1 MSAQLLSDIESFLQ
15 STGMSAFRF
24 GLLAAR
30 NGRLV
35 ERLRKPRANGKPAR
49 VWPETEIEIR
59 AFMRQERSR
68 RPAKPT
74 SSEERA
80 A

>member
-1 MSAQLLSDIESFLQ
+1 MSAKLLADIEGFLQ

-35 ERLRKPRANGKPAR
+35 ERLRKPRPNGLPAR
-49 VWPETEIEIR
+49 VWPETEAEIR
-59 AFMRQERSR
+59 AFMRVESSR
-68 RPAKPT
+68 RRAKPLQN
-74 SSEERA
+74 EGKA